1 MFGVKVVDSQL
12 GVVNSDG
19 LPRKNNNI
27 DNVIR
32 ISGARATFA
41 IKENSKELLATGK
54 NDYGMLGV
62 GSTNLSESKFTN
74 VKDENGTNN
83 LDRVIWADASN
94 NGNHSAVI
102 KNRR

>member
-1 MFGVKVVDSQL
+1 MFGGKGVDSQL

-41 IKENSKELLATGK
+41 IKEN
-54 NDYGMLGV
+54 
-62 GSTNLSESKFTN
+62 
-74 VKDENGTNN
+74 
-83 LDRVIWADASN
+83 R
-94 NGNHSAVI
+94 
-102 KNRR
+102 